1 MPDIFIAEPNNVPPA
16 LPEAPTA
23 LEEKAKSKQKL
34 FLSEDVPA
42 VFKNPVH
49 LFSAFRKDPDGITF
63 RDQENQETI
72 LLFIRHSF
80 ITNIRWIIV
89 GIFLTI
95 LPLLISL
102 SVGFFQN
109 PLPSLPGKF
118 YLMIG
123 ALYYLFVATYF
134 YINFITWHFNI
145 ALVTNRRI
153 IDINFSNLVY
163 KDVAATKLNLV
174 QDVSFAQVGAIRTF
188 FDYGDVLV
196 QTAGTLDNFTFE
208 SAPQPENIVHI
219 IEDLI
224 GKRNE
229 RFG

>member
-1 MPDIFIAEPNNVPPA
+1 MPDIFVAEPKQGPIVPEIPYV
-16 LPEAPTA
+16 
-23 LEEKAKSKQKL
+23 LEKQESPDKPIPIIQPPM
-34 FLSEDVPA
+34 DIN
-42 VFKNPVH
+42 NPVH
-49 LFSAFRKDPDGITF
+49 LFSAFKKNPDGITF
-63 RDQENQETI
+63 RDKEGEEKI

-80 ITNIRWIIV
+80 ITNIRWILF
-89 GIFLTI
+89 GIFLAI
-95 LPLLISL
+95 LPLLMSL
-102 SVGFFQN
+102 SLGFFQN
-109 PLPSLPGKF
+109 PLPSLSGKF
-118 YLMIG
+118 YFMLE
-123 ALYYLFVATYF
+123 LFYYLFVATFF

-145 ALVTNRRI
+145 ALVTNKRV

-224 GKRNE
+224 GRRNE
-229 RFG
+229 YLS

>member
-1 MPDIFIAEPNNVPPA
+1 MPDIFVAEPKEKEATVPEMPYV
-16 LPEAPTA
+16 
-23 LEEKAKSKQKL
+23 LEKQTD
-34 FLSEDVPA
+34 SGGPIPIIQPPINTT
-42 VFKNPVH
+42 NPVH
-49 LFSAFRKDPDGITF
+49 LFSAFKKNPDGITF
-63 RDQENQETI
+63 RDQEGEETI

-80 ITNIRWIIV
+80 ITNIRWV
-89 GIFLTI
+89 LFGIFLAI
-95 LPLLISL
+95 LPILVSL
-102 SVGFFQN
+102 SLGFFQN
-109 PLPSLPGKF
+109 PLPSLPIKYYF
-118 YLMIG
+118 MIE
-123 ALYYLFVATYF
+123 AFYYLIIAAYF

-145 ALVTNRRI
+145 ALVTDKRI

-224 GKRNE
+224 GKRNDIF
-229 RFG
+229 R

>member
-1 MPDIFIAEPNNVPPA
+1 MPDIFIAEPKTQESAPPK
-16 LPEAPTA
+16 EETA

-34 FLSEDVPA
+34 FFDENTPSIL
-42 VFKNPVH
+42 KNPVH
-49 LFSAFRKDPDGITF
+49 IFSAFRKDPDGIKF
-63 RDQENQETI
+63 RDQEGEETI

-80 ITNIRWIIV
+80 ITNLPWILIGV
-89 GIFLTI
+89 FLAI

-102 SVGFFQN
+102 SLGFFQN
-109 PLPSLPGKF
+109 LLPSLPGKF
-118 YLMIG
+118 YIMIG
-123 ALYYLFVATYF
+123 IFYYLFVTTYF
-134 YINFITWHFNI
+134 YINFITWHYNI
-145 ALVTNRRI
+145 ALVTNKRI

-229 RFG
+229 LFR

>member
-1 MPDIFIAEPNNVPPA
+1 MPDIFIAEPKQTTTPRNIPTILEQKSDSKKNLFPDENNP
-16 LPEAPTA
+16 
-23 LEEKAKSKQKL
+23 S
-34 FLSEDVPA
+34 

-63 RDQENQETI
+63 IDQENEETV

-80 ITNIRWIIV
+80 ITNIRWIIL
-89 GIFLTI
+89 GIFLAI

-102 SVGFFQN
+102 SLGFFKN
-109 PLPSLPGKF
+109 PLPPLPNKY
-118 YLMIG
+118 YLMID
-123 ALYYLFVATYF
+123 AFYYLFVATYF

-145 ALVTNRRI
+145 ALVTDKRI

-163 KDVAATKLNLV
+163 KDIAATKLSLV
-174 QDVSFAQVGAIRTF
+174 QDVSFSQIGAIRAF
-188 FDYGDVLV
+188 FNYGDVLV

-219 IEDLI
+219 VEDLI
-224 GKRNE
+224 GKRYE
-229 RFG
+229 RFR